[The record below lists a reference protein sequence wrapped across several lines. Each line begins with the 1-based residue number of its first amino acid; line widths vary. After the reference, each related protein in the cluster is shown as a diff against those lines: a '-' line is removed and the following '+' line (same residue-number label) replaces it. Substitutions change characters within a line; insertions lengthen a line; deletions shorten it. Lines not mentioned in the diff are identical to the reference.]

1 MYFID
6 TNIFLEVELKQ
17 QRSEESKK
25 FLKKVLS
32 GDIRAFTSDFNLDS
46 VAIVMNM
53 KKCKPQAIID
63 FLLKIM
69 SYEGLTIYS
78 LNMLDRLVSAKYMR
92 DYRLTFDDAVTYF
105 VTRSLGIKELI
116 SFDSKDFKGLPGIK
130 RLDPINVL
138 KR

>member
-17 QRSEESKK
+17 KRVEESKE
-25 FLKKVLS
+25 FLRKVLT
-32 GDIRAFTSDFNLDS
+32 GDIKAFTSDFNLDS
-46 VAIVMNM
+46 VAIVMNA
-53 KKCKPQAIID
+53 KKCRPQDIIN

-78 LNMLDRLVSAKYMR
+78 LNMLDRLVAAKYMR
-92 DYRLTFDDAVTYF
+92 DYKLTFDDAVTYF
-105 VTRSLGIKELI
+105 VTKSLGINELV

-130 RLDPINVL
+130 TLDPIDVL